1 MAICSELDTKD
12 LDGLLFGSTNF
23 FHKEEN
29 QFLDVVNL
37 KEERHSKAK

>member
-1 MAICSELDTKD
+1 MAICFELDTED
-12 LDGLLFGSTNF
+12 LDGLLFGSTNL

-37 KEERHSKAK
+37 KEEKTFKS